1 MSSKSLQSC
10 PTLCYPMDCSPP
22 GPSVHGILQAR
33 TLEWAAM
40 PFSRGSSQPRNQ
52 TRVSLM
58 PPVLAG
64 GFFTTSATWKASMQY
79 PQREREKRELGS
91 VFRRSE
97 KSSRFWV
104 TKKNCRTRGIWQS
117 RWRKVSYQELVFN
130 YLEIEVHSWKHT
142 QWAPRAPR
150 AEQFLEQ
157 GG

>member
-1 MSSKSLQSC
+1 MCAKSLQSC
-10 PTLCYPMDCSPP
+10 LILWNPMDYSTP
-22 GPSVHGILQAR
+22 GSCVYWIFQAR
-33 TLEWAAM
+33 ILDWAAM

-79 PQREREKRELGS
+79 PQKEREKRELGS

-130 YLEIEVHSWKHT
+130 YLEIEVHSWKHNH
-142 QWAPRAPR
+142 WAPRAPR